1 MRFADLDAVTLDA
14 FGTLVGLTD
23 PVPTLQAALRER
35 GVRRDPATVAEAF
48 AAEGAYYRP
57 RSLEGRDAES
67 LARLRRDCVAVFLET
82 VGADLPPEEFVET
95 YIEAL
100 RFELLPGVTDA
111 VRSLRRRGLA
121 LAVVGNW
128 DMALPEHLSALG
140 LGDLPVFTSAAVG
153 AAKPDPAPFVRALEA
168 LDVRPDRALHI
179 GDDEVDRLGAEA
191 AGMQFAWAPVTRV
204 LESAA

>member
-67 LARLRRDCVAVFLET
+67 LARLRRDCVAGFLET
-82 VGADLPPEEFVET
+82 VGADLPPEEVVET

-100 RFELLPGVTDA
+100 RVEFLPGVTDA
-111 VRSLRRRGLA
+111 VRSLRRRGPA
-121 LAVVGNW
+121 PPV
-128 DMALPEHLSALG
+128 
-140 LGDLPVFTSAAVG
+140 LGDWGEG
-153 AAKPDPAPFVRALEA
+153 APEAPASP
-168 LDVRPDRALHI
+168 RPR
-179 GDDEVDRLGAEA
+179 G
-191 AGMQFAWAPVTRV
+191 
-204 LESAA
+204 